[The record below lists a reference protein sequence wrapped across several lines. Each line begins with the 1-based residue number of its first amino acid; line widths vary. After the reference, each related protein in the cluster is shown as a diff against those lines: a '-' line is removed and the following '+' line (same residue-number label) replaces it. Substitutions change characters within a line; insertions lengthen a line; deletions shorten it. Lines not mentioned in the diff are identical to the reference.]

1 VTEAASAITIPDP
14 PFCTLTRACLGDA
27 RMAQTWMIGTLLALR
42 TSVTETHSRGDA

>member
-1 VTEAASAITIPDP
+1 MRTRAEP
-14 PFCTLTRACLGDA
+14 PIGALTRACLDDA

>member
-1 VTEAASAITIPDP
+1 MAQTWMT
-14 PFCTLTRACLGDA
+14 